1 MEYTVT
7 SDIAP
12 GSWDD
17 LIARDPSASFFQT
30 RVWSD
35 VLSAALP
42 DHEPLFAACHLGADL
57 VAGLPV
63 IRRSRGP
70 VTVVE
75 SMPFGTY
82 GGLVASDR
90 APTDAPTRLVSALLD
105 AVAGAGLGQVRIVDF
120 AGRLEHACDGFTAIA
135 SEAQVID
142 LDRSYEEIWAGFRP
156 SARNKVR
163 KAEKAGVT
171 VREAR
176 GIDDFIAY
184 HALLEECSERWGTP
198 NPFGEEFFTA
208 LAGTGSDAVQM
219 WLAVYEGNVIGG
231 DLNFISAT
239 SVFNW
244 GNVSHRESVSLGTVP
259 LMHARAMEDGC
270 RRGLETYNLGGSGGI
285 DAVARFKSAFGTRP
299 VPYTEYVLEKGWMRL
314 GKRLRGRVG
323 GDTS

>member
-1 MEYTVT
+1 VECTVT

-12 GSWDD
+12 KSWAD
-17 LIARDPSASFFQT
+17 LIAGDRSASFFQT

-35 VLSAALP
+35 LLSTTLSS
-42 DHEPLFAACHLGADL
+42 HEPLFAAARLGGEL
-57 VAGLPV
+57 VAGLPA

-82 GGLVASDR
+82 GGVLASDR
-90 APTDAPTRLVSALLD
+90 ASSTAPAELVRALVD
-105 AVAGAGLGQVRIVDF
+105 AVAGATLGQIRIVDF
-120 AGRLEHACDGFTAIA
+120 AGRLEHACKGFTAVA

-142 LDRSYEEIWAGFRP
+142 LGRPYEEIWAGFRP

-171 VREAR
+171 VREAE
-176 GIDDFIAY
+176 GSDDFLAY
-184 HALLEECSERWGTP
+184 HGLLEECSERWGAS
-198 NPFGEEFFTA
+198 NPFGEDFFAA
-208 LAGTGSDAVQM
+208 LAASGSDSVQM
-219 WLAVYEGNVIGG
+219 WLAVHEGTIIGG
-231 DLNFISAT
+231 DLNFVSAT

-259 LMHARAMEDGC
+259 LLHARGIEDGC
-270 RRGLETYNLGGSGGI
+270 RRGLATYNLGGSGGV
-285 DAVARFKSAFGTRP
+285 DAVARFKAAFGTRP

-314 GKRLRGRVG
+314 GKRLRGHGR
-323 GDTS
+323 GDAS

>member
-1 MEYTVT
+1 VEYTVT

-12 GSWDD
+12 KSWDD
-17 LIARDPSASFFQT
+17 LVAGDRSASFFQT

-35 VLSAALP
+35 LLSGTLP
-42 DHEPLFAACHLGADL
+42 DHEPLFTAARLEEAL

-63 IRRSRGP
+63 IRRNRGP
-70 VTVVE
+70 LTFVE

-82 GGLVASDR
+82 GGVLATDR
-90 APTDAPTRLVSALLD
+90 APSEAPRELVRTLVD
-105 AVAGAGLGQVRIVDF
+105 AVAGPTLGQIRIVDSV
-120 AGRLEHACDGFTAIA
+120 GRLERACEGFTPIA

-142 LDRSYEEIWAGFRP
+142 LDRPYEEIWGGFRP
-156 SARNKVR
+156 SVRNKVR

-176 GIDDFIAY
+176 GTDDFLAY
-184 HALLEECSERWGTP
+184 HGLLEECSERWGTS
-198 NPFGEEFFTA
+198 NPFGEAFFTA
-208 LAGTGSDAVQM
+208 LAETGNGAIQM
-219 WLAVYEGNVIGG
+219 WLAAHEGTIIGG
-231 DLNFISAT
+231 DLNFLSAT
-239 SVFNW
+239 TVFNW

-259 LMHARAMEDGC
+259 LLHAHALEDGC
-270 RRGLETYNLGGSGGI
+270 RRGLVTYNLGGSGGI

-314 GKRLRGRVG
+314 GKRLQGRGR